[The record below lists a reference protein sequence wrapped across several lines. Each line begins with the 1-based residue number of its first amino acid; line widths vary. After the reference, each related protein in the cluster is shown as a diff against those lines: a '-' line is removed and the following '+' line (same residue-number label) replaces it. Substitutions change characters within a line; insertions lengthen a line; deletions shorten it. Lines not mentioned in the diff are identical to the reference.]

1 MSALNKF
8 IFVLCLILALAS
20 GISEP
25 LCRNSTR
32 IIFFISTVLFFTD
45 QRFLDLIIKRRRLII
60 LMSAFIGWIVVSAC
74 YCGQVPSTHDS
85 STYWIYFSYNML
97 LFLPLGLCI
106 DRERQIDWLI
116 IVLAVSLMLNNIVI
130 ELEAFANFERPVSFL
145 RGAYM
150 QSAILYIVLLP
161 VYFIKALRV
170 KKLPLKIVCWIFF
183 LLTLTAFILLK
194 TRGAL
199 LAMLIIL
206 PGIIALYVHELKKFL
221 AIALIFLL
229 SIITFIN
236 IHPDTVERIETVK
249 NFEMEQSVSER
260 FLIWQSAVEM
270 IKDYPMT
277 GVGFGQFEQYY
288 KREYIQP
295 EAKERWQSHAH
306 NTYLQLWAE
315 TGLPGLVIYCS
326 MFGYILYQSWRRR
339 DNQYAAMIFFSTAG
353 FLLYSLTDYTYASF
367 SAMRV
372 YWFVFG
378 ICLRGVD
385 ISVDKNAPTL

>member
-8 IFVLCLILALAS
+8 MFVICLVLALAS
-20 GISEP
+20 GLSEP
-25 LCRNSTR
+25 LARNSAR

-60 LMSAFIGWIVVSAC
+60 LMLAFVGWIIVSAC
-74 YCGQVPSTHDS
+74 CSGQMPSMRDS
-85 STYWIYFSYNML
+85 STYWLYFSYSMF
-97 LFLPLGLCI
+97 LFVPIGLFI
-106 DRERQIDWLI
+106 ERERQIDWIFL
-116 IVLAVSLMLNNIVI
+116 VLAVSLMLNNIVI
-130 ELEAFANFERPVSFL
+130 EMEAFADFERPVTFL

-150 QSAILYIVLLP
+150 QSAIIYVVLLP
-161 VYFIKALRV
+161 IYFILALRATKPV
-170 KKLPLKIVCWIFF
+170 LKTVCWIFF
-183 LLTLTAFILLK
+183 LLSLTAFILLK

-206 PGIIALYVHELKKFL
+206 PSIIALYVNELKKFL
-221 AIALIFLL
+221 AIALIFML
-229 SIITFIN
+229 SIVAFIN
-236 IHPDTVERIETVK
+236 IHPSTVERIETVR

-260 FLIWQSAVEM
+260 FLIWQSALEM
-270 IKDYPMT
+270 IKDNPMT
-277 GVGFGQFEQYY
+277 GVGFGQFEQNY

-306 NTYLQLWAE
+306 NVYLQFWAE

-353 FLLYSLTDYTYASF
+353 FMLYSLTDYTYASF

-385 ISVDKNAPTL
+385 ISVDKNASAL

>member
-45 QRFLDLIIKRRRLII
+45 QRVLDLIIKRRRLII

-170 KKLPLKIVCWIFF
+170 KKLPRIHSAQNARRSLGNADY
-183 LLTLTAFILLK
+183 LA
-194 TRGAL
+194 RHHRAL
-199 LAMLIIL
+199 
-206 PGIIALYVHELKKFL
+206 
-221 AIALIFLL
+221 
-229 SIITFIN
+229 
-236 IHPDTVERIETVK
+236 
-249 NFEMEQSVSER
+249 
-260 FLIWQSAVEM
+260 
-270 IKDYPMT
+270 
-277 GVGFGQFEQYY
+277 
-288 KREYIQP
+288 
-295 EAKERWQSHAH
+295 
-306 NTYLQLWAE
+306 
-315 TGLPGLVIYCS
+315 CS
-326 MFGYILYQSWRRR
+326 
-339 DNQYAAMIFFSTAG
+339 
-353 FLLYSLTDYTYASF
+353 
-367 SAMRV
+367 
-372 YWFVFG
+372 
-378 ICLRGVD
+378 
-385 ISVDKNAPTL
+385 